1 MAIADKDLAFHTRLK
16 EEIDLWVNEHL
27 ITLSQKDDILA
38 RYAMLDAAD
47 EKTAPGKL
55 ITTISIMGA
64 LLIGIGVILF
74 VASNWSQIPRWG
86 KLSMIFTSMFLSYGL
101 GYYVRYEKGN
111 YPRVG
116 AAIILLGSIIFGAG
130 IFLIAQIYHITVHYP
145 NGVLLWSVGIF
156 PLAYLVR
163 FKTIL
168 SLAIMALL
176 VWLGMEASFRLSGFS
191 FGMHLAFVTLYC
203 MAGLVLWMV
212 GLMHKGI
219 EPLRRISSP
228 YTILGLVLTFSGSYI
243 LTFDVFRE
251 AMGSRELLVFYLPM
265 AGIFLCALIIYALTK
280 PAERAWAAE
289 SLSLVLIMVILLYLS
304 LSCTGF
310 PHAYRAHGGGGVP
323 FVMRSVSNL
332 IFAAGII
339 GIIFLGYTRKSI
351 AYINVGLLF
360 FVLLI
365 VARYFDF
372 FWKLLPRSLF
382 FIAGGLILMLGGII
396 LERKR
401 RQILASF
408 TAGRSES

>member
-1 MAIADKDLAFHTRLK
+1 MAIADKDLAFHRRLK
-16 EEIDLWVNEHL
+16 AEMDFWVNEHI
-27 ITLSQKDDILA
+27 ITLSQKDQILA
-38 RYAMLDAAD
+38 RYTMLDAAD
-47 EKTAPGKL
+47 KKTAPGKL
-55 ITTISIMGA
+55 ITTISILGA
-64 LLIGIGVILF
+64 LLIGIGIILF

-86 KLSMIFTSMFLSYGL
+86 KLSMIFVSMFLSYGL
-101 GYYVRYEKGN
+101 GYYARYEKGN

-116 AAIILLGSIIFGAG
+116 AAAIFLGSMIFGAG

-145 NGVLLWSVGIF
+145 NGVLLWSIGIF
-156 PLAYLVR
+156 PLAYLLR

-168 SLAIMALL
+168 SLAITALL
-176 VWLGMEASFRLSGFS
+176 VWLGMEASFWVPGFS
-191 FGMHLAFVTLYC
+191 FGMRLAFVTLYC

-212 GLMHKGI
+212 GLMHRGI
-219 EPLRRISSP
+219 GPLRTISSP
-228 YTILGLVLTFSGSYI
+228 YAILGLVLAFSGGYI

-251 AMGSRELLVFYLPM
+251 GMGSPELLVFYLPM
-265 AGIFLCALIIYALTK
+265 AGIFLSAFIIYVLTK
-280 PAERAWAAE
+280 PAERAWVAE
-289 SLSLVLIMVILLYLS
+289 SLSLLLIMAILLYLS
-304 LSCTGF
+304 LSYTGF
-310 PHAYRAHGGGGVP
+310 PHLYRGYREGGVP
-323 FVMRSVSNL
+323 FLMQSVANL

-339 GIIFLGYTRKSI
+339 GVIFLGYTRKSI

-365 VARYFDF
+365 IARYFDF

>member
-1 MAIADKDLAFHTRLK
+1 MAIADKDLLFHKRLK
-16 EEIDLWVNEHL
+16 AEIDLWVNEHI
-27 ITLSQKDDILA
+27 ITPSQKGLILA
-38 RYAMLDAAD
+38 RYTILDAAE

-55 ITTISIMGA
+55 ITTISILGA
-64 LLIGIGVILF
+64 LLIGIGIILF
-74 VASNWSQIPRWG
+74 VASNWLQIPRWG
-86 KLSMIFTSMFLSYGL
+86 KLSMIFVSMFLSYGL
-101 GYYVRYEKGN
+101 GYCIRYEKGD

-116 AAIILLGSIIFGAG
+116 AAAIFLGSMIFGAG

-156 PLAYLVR
+156 PLAYLLR

-176 VWLGMEASFRLSGFS
+176 VWLGMEASFWIPGFS
-191 FGMHLAFVTLYC
+191 FSMRPAFVTLYC
-203 MAGLVLWMV
+203 MAGLVLWMI
-212 GLMHKGI
+212 GLMHRST
-219 EPLRRISSP
+219 ESLRMIAGP
-228 YTILGLVLTFSGSYI
+228 YVVLGLVLAFSGGYA
-243 LTFDVFRE
+243 LTFDVFRN
-251 AMGSRELLVFYLPM
+251 AVGSRDLLIFYLPM
-265 AGIFLCALIIYALTK
+265 TGIFLCAFIIHALTK
-280 PAERAWAAE
+280 PTERAWTAE
-289 SLSLVLIMVILLYLS
+289 SLSLALIMAILLYLS
-304 LSCTGF
+304 LSYAGF
-310 PHAYRAHGGGGVP
+310 PHLCRAHGEGGVP
-323 FVMRSVSNL
+323 FIMQSVANL

-351 AYINVGLLF
+351 AYINIGLLF

-365 VARYFDF
+365 IARYFDF

-408 TAGRSES
+408 AIGRSEP